1 MDEVFV
7 SLRIYAPKLVS
18 QWWASIGLLFGLAGF
33 ILQVSGLFQPP
44 TIFWLV
50 VAVVTVAIAAFQLF
64 HSDRVAAAERTIERS
79 GPALPHW
86 SGLALQGN
94 RDATYLATVG
104 CSQDPKVARPSTAQ
118 FPALD
123 SELVSA
129 LGVSGQPLERRS
141 FTSGFE
147 TTLYGPQQ
155 ATLRR
160 AKVEVTGSVFLLAE
174 WRMESDPVD
183 LATVLVRAIDG
194 VRALR
199 RGECARVLGK
209 RAWIGIALM
218 QWPAGGISTQDVL
231 AVQRWSDGQHR
242 GQSVNLFSRPSRRDS
257 DWSVVLAFAV
267 KVLSDAG
274 YVGFEDSLHSLTEDS
289 VRTTLLNRG
298 RSPSMKPTPTAST

>member
-7 SLRIYAPKLVS
+7 SLRIYVPKLVS

-44 TIFWLV
+44 SIFWLI

-79 GPALPHW
+79 GPALPLW
-86 SGLALQGN
+86 TGLALQGN

-123 SELVSA
+123 SELLSV

-160 AKVEVTGSVFLLAE
+160 PKGEGTRSGFFVSE
-174 WRMESDPVD
+174 W
-183 LATVLVRAIDG
+183 
-194 VRALR
+194 
-199 RGECARVLGK
+199 
-209 RAWIGIALM
+209 
-218 QWPAGGISTQDVL
+218 
-231 AVQRWSDGQHR
+231 AVASC
-242 GQSVNLFSRPSRRDS
+242 
-257 DWSVVLAFAV
+257 
-267 KVLSDAG
+267 
-274 YVGFEDSLHSLTEDS
+274 
-289 VRTTLLNRG
+289 
-298 RSPSMKPTPTAST
+298 PTALASMISW